1 MDSVRTVDIIDKK
14 RRGMELSFSELSHMV
29 NGFTKGD
36 IPDYQMSAFMM
47 AICLKGM
54 SLRETTWLTKLM
66 IDTGKTLDLSQIP
79 GIKVDKHSTG
89 GVGDTTTLITVPVVA
104 ACGGR
109 VAKMSGRGLSHTGG
123 TLDKL
128 ESIPGV
134 STRRSETELIDTVN
148 RIGCCVI
155 GQSEELVPA
164 DKLMYALRDVTA
176 TVASIPLIAS
186 SIMSKKIAAGSNAI
200 LLDVKVGRGAFM
212 ETLDDARALARVMT
226 MIGEELGVR
235 TIAIITNMDQPLG
248 LFIGNRLE
256 VAEALS
262 VLSGDITEGDPLY
275 DISVLLAAYM
285 LYMSNIVDTPKA
297 AYPLIEEAIKSGRAR
312 EKLFSLIEALGGDTL
327 ALDMDKLKNAG
338 IALDIHSDKAGYIS
352 AIDPKKIGIAAA
364 MLGAGREKKSDVID
378 PAVGI
383 ILKKRVGD
391 AIEQGESIATLY
403 VNDTTRLAD
412 AISLTKT
419 AFGFSDKPVATLP
432 IVRDIITAAPILP
445 GDAQGVLR

>member
-14 RRGMELSFSELSHMV
+14 RQGHELSFDELSHML

-54 SLRETTWLTKLM
+54 SLCETIWLTKLM

-89 GVGDTTTLITVPVVA
+89 GVGDTTTLITVPIVA
-104 ACGGR
+104 ACGGK

-123 TLDKL
+123 TIDKL

-134 STRRSETELIDTVN
+134 CTKRSETELMDIVN

-155 GQSEELVPA
+155 GQSKELVPA

-200 LLDVKVGRGAFM
+200 LLDVKVGKGAFM
-212 ETLDDARALARVMT
+212 ETLDDARCLAQVMT

-235 TIAIITNMDQPLG
+235 TIAIITDMNQPLG
-248 LFIGNRLE
+248 LSIGNRLE
-256 VAEALS
+256 VSEALLL
-262 VLSGDITEGDPLY
+262 LSGKMTKGNPLY
-275 DISVLLAAYM
+275 DISTLLAAYM
-285 LYMSNIVDTPKA
+285 LYLSQVVDTPKD
-297 AYPLIEEAIKSGRAR
+297 AYPLIEEAIRSGLAK
-312 EKLFSLIEALGGDTL
+312 EKFLSLIEELGGDTS
-327 ALDMDKLKNAG
+327 M
-338 IALDIHSDKAGYIS
+338 LDINKLENASIKLDIPSDKTGYIN
-352 AIDPKKIGIAAA
+352 AVDAHKIGIAAA
-364 MLGAGREKKSDVID
+364 MLGAGREKMYDVID

-391 AIEQGESIATLY
+391 AVMQGESIATLY
-403 VNDTTRLAD
+403 ANDTKRLND
-412 AISLTKT
+412 VISLTKS
-419 AFGFSDKPVATLP
+419 AFSFSDIPVTPSP
-432 IVRDIITAAPILP
+432 IVHDIITAAPSL
-445 GDAQGVLR
+445 AQDVLK